1 MYANGLKSPKAE
13 EGRETVS
20 WLEGPGQPPED
31 QRRPRNRPGLLVPVG
46 PWERAPSSEVSWLW
60 PVQPGL
66 GFVLEHRWDGD
77 PKQLT
82 RFSTRTPVLRQ
93 KGTSQFA
100 LPTAAMGERVLQAPP
115 QPTWT
120 PAPRDHAWGV
130 AGVGPDAGHAVK
142 ERGWFHSGHRHRG
155 TTWPVSGLPVG
166 FLVRKQVSL
175 EHGSVRCPEAG
186 EIPHSTP
193 CLFRGFWSSNLPR
206 GWRGSSGALRRRC
219 RCCSSADPSAP
230 AASGSLWKCV
240 F

>member
-1 MYANGLKSPKAE
+1 MAGGARPAPPRPEAAQKQARPSCPSGAAGARSLLGSQLALACPA
-13 EGRETVS
+13 
-20 WLEGPGQPPED
+20 GPRLCPRAPVG
-31 QRRPRNRPGLLVPVG
+31 RRPRAAHPL
-46 PWERAPSSEVSWLW
+46 
-60 PVQPGL
+60 QYQ
-66 GFVLEHRWDGD
+66 D
-77 PKQLT
+77 PCAQT
-82 RFSTRTPVLRQ
+82 E
-93 KGTSQFA
+93 KGTSQLA
-100 LPTAAMGERVLQAPP
+100 LPTAAVGERVLQAPP

-142 ERGWFHSGHRHRG
+142 ERGWFHSGHRRRG

-175 EHGSVRCPEAG
+175 EHGSVRCPEA